1 MNNFKITYMKTIK
14 LIGALIVAII
24 SCVIFSDCSS
34 DPIVPEITVEMGNE
48 NYFTKNMDFDS
59 SVGEKTFSFNSNV
72 DWTIDVAATRNG
84 TTWCTVTP
92 NSGKAG
98 ANTVRI
104 KVQENTGYD
113 DRNVVLTLTAGSTL
127 TKTITVTQKQK
138 DALLLTTNKF
148 EVEPQGG
155 KINIEVKANVEY
167 EVIVPETYK
176 SWISQ
181 GSKSRGLTTS
191 TVTFDIAETEEYD
204 KREGEII
211 IQSGNMSE
219 TVHVY
224 QTGQE
229 ILLLT
234 KNKYPVS
241 DKGETIAVEIKSNFT
256 FDVQMPD
263 VDWVVDESKSKGVSS
278 HTLYYKILPNETY
291 DSREAEIIFYDKTS
305 SITDTLKII
314 QAQKDAII
322 LSKKEYD
329 IKSEGDILEIKLNT
343 NVEFKY
349 IIPDSCKWITRIES
363 KSRGL
368 EEHEIVF
375 NIDKNENLYSR
386 STTIKFTSD
395 EKSLVDSINIVQFGS
410 MKDIY
415 VKEAGTISNLISDK
429 EKWTTKAIKISGLI
443 NGTDIRFILEM
454 IGYSNDP
461 TSCKEGVLTTLDLSD
476 SRIVEGGDSYTTDQ
490 WFNPLYT
497 KNDELGDY
505 MFWYSNIQHIVL
517 PKDIKVVGK
526 YALGW
531 CNELQSVKLFNNI
544 EKLDDRAFCDSPK
557 LQSIEVPYGVTYIG
571 EQTFAGINISSI
583 KIPNTVT
590 HISNEAFCNSGIEY
604 VEIPSSVEFMGN
616 GIFTNCSFLKEF
628 HGKYASKDNKC
639 LIYNDTLICY
649 AIGNN
654 DSIYNIP
661 TEAITIGKKAFAGSK
676 NLTSIIIPN
685 SVNRIQNEAFMNV
698 PLSTIEIPNSI
709 VYLEELALK
718 DCNSLK
724 AIYGK
729 YSSLDNKCLIYNNTI
744 MKYATAVTDETFN
757 IPDGV
762 KTIGKWAFYGGKFK
776 TIKLPNT
783 ITNIK
788 DYAFYNCR
796 KLENIDISD
805 NLLTIGDAAFM
816 LCLNLTSINLP
827 NKVTSIGRHA
837 FLQCMK
843 LETFKLP
850 YSVKSIGEQTFSYCQ
865 NLKKLY
871 CHSIE
876 PPTIYPKYGTNYG
889 YSLGIQDSCVIYV
902 PKQSLDKYK
911 YSDFAYGYIIEG
923 M

>member
-1 MNNFKITYMKTIK
+1 M
-14 LIGALIVAII
+14 
-24 SCVIFSDCSS
+24 
-34 DPIVPEITVEMGNE
+34 
-48 NYFTKNMDFDS
+48 
-59 SVGEKTFSFNSNV
+59 
-72 DWTIDVAATRNG
+72 
-84 TTWCTVTP
+84 
-92 NSGKAG
+92 
-98 ANTVRI
+98 
-104 KVQENTGYD
+104 
-113 DRNVVLTLTAGSTL
+113 
-127 TKTITVTQKQK
+127 
-138 DALLLTTNKF
+138 
-148 EVEPQGG
+148 
-155 KINIEVKANVEY
+155 
-167 EVIVPETYK
+167 
-176 SWISQ
+176 
-181 GSKSRGLTTS
+181 
-191 TVTFDIAETEEYD
+191 
-204 KREGEII
+204 
-211 IQSGNMSE
+211 
-219 TVHVY
+219 
-224 QTGQE
+224 
-229 ILLLT
+229 
-234 KNKYPVS
+234 
-241 DKGETIAVEIKSNFT
+241 
-256 FDVQMPD
+256 
-263 VDWVVDESKSKGVSS
+263 
-278 HTLYYKILPNETY
+278 
-291 DSREAEIIFYDKTS
+291 
-305 SITDTLKII
+305 I
-314 QAQKDAII
+314 QAQKDALII
-322 LSKKEYD
+322 SQKEYNVESDGEIID
-329 IKSEGDILEIKLNT
+329 IEINT
-343 NVEFKY
+343 NIEY
-349 IIPDSCKWITRIES
+349 EYHIADSCNWIIYADNG
-363 KSRGL
+363 SRSL
-368 EEHEIVF
+368 STHKLSFRVE
-375 NIDKNENLYSR
+375 KNEELYSR
-386 STTIKFTSD
+386 SSFIKFFNKTQTL
-395 EKSLVDSINIVQFGS
+395 KDSIKIIQNGNLKEIN
-410 MKDIY
+410 
-415 VKEAGTISNLISDK
+415 VKEAGTLHNYINNED
-429 EKWTTKAIKISGLI
+429 KWTLDAIKVSGQI

-454 IGYSNDP
+454 IGYSNNP
-461 TSCKEGVLTTLDLSD
+461 ESVQEGVLTTLDLSD
-476 SRIVEGGDSYTTDQ
+476 ARIIKGGKYYYMDWSGREYYTE
-490 WFNPLYT
+490 
-497 KNDELGDY
+497 NDILGDY
-505 MFWYSNIQHIVL
+505 MFWYSNLQHIIL
-517 PKDIKVVGK
+517 PKSIKVIGK

-616 GIFTNCSFLKEF
+616 GIFANCSFLKEF

-661 TEAITIGKKAFAGSK
+661 AEAITIGKKAFAGSK
-676 NLTSIIIPN
+676 NLTSIVIPN

-729 YSSLDNKCLIYNNTI
+729 YSSQDNKCLIYNNTI

-827 NKVTSIGRHA
+827 NKVTSIGSQA